1 MLIDKH
7 RTVVHLPSVKFNYK
21 IIITTI
27 KVYNLPVGV
36 IYVKKRKH
44 CLGFDIIVFSSYF
57 PSINILTFH

>member
-7 RTVVHLPSVKFNYK
+7 RTLVHLPSVKFNYK

-36 IYVKKRKH
+36 ICLKKENTA
-44 CLGFDIIVFSSYF
+44 LDLIS
-57 PSINILTFH
+57 